1 MPEPDEEP
9 AVPGD
14 LPGAAVGR
22 GASRRRETG
31 PEPEPERRREAG
43 LEEGSVEKDTTD
55 TTARRPS
62 GSAVVQGAH
71 MTYQGPGVMP
81 GLEPPNPPGP
91 ASTAGRAEAMPPTA
105 GGTPGGEDVPDG
117 TVPPEPPARPPV
129 TGEIVPGTPTVPA
142 AAPAVPTVPAVPTA
156 GAASAGSAVLGGA
169 VLQPQLDAFLAAHE
183 DELIAFRRDLHMH
196 PELGYSEHRTTRKIA
211 ERLRAAGLKPVILP
225 KGTGLFC
232 DVGPTDGGTVALRA
246 DIDALPLQDEKEG
259 VPYRSTVPGV
269 AHACGHDAHTSIVLG
284 AGLFLAQQAE
294 AGLLPGRVRLLFQ
307 PAEETPGGALDVM
320 AAGGIAGVDRAFAL
334 HCDPRIEVGELG
346 LRTGPITAACDKV
359 YVKVTGPGGHTAR
372 PHLTADLVYALAK
385 IVTELPSAL
394 SRRVDPR
401 SSLSLVWG
409 RVSAGS
415 VANAI
420 PDDGIA
426 EGTVRCLDDDAWHR
440 APEMMKA
447 LLQSVAAAY
456 DVEASLEYVRGVPP
470 TVNEAT
476 SVQMFRDAAAQVLD
490 EEGVVP
496 TPQSLG
502 GEDFGWY
509 LESIPGA
516 LARLGVRTPG
526 SPGEYDLHRGDFDV
540 DESCIAVGVRV
551 LSATAL
557 TALWEGGRPGDTEPI
572 EGAALA

>member
-1 MPEPDEEP
+1 M
-9 AVPGD
+9 
-14 LPGAAVGR
+14 
-22 GASRRRETG
+22 
-31 PEPEPERRREAG
+31 PEPERPQR
-43 LEEGSVEKDTTD
+43 
-55 TTARRPS
+55 TARPANAKPPKSEHVVENVPENENTTGRAPF
-62 GSAVVQGAH
+62 GSAVAQGAQ
-71 MTYQGPGVMP
+71 MTHPGPGVMP
-81 GLEPPNPPGP
+81 GLEPPDAADPVDRDAGEAGP
-91 ASTAGRAEAMPPTA
+91 LNGTAAAGGPRA
-105 GGTPGGEDVPDG
+105 GTPGPGRASVP
-117 TVPPEPPARPPV
+117 
-129 TGEIVPGTPTVPA
+129 
-142 AAPAVPTVPAVPTA
+142 
-156 GAASAGSAVLGGA
+156 AVLGGA

-183 DELIAFRRDLHMH
+183 DELIAFRRDLHAH
-196 PELGYSEHRTTRKIA
+196 PELGYAEHRTTAKIA
-211 ERLRAAGLKPVILP
+211 ERLRAAGLDPVVLP

-232 DVGPTDGGTVALRA
+232 DIGPADGTTVALRA

-269 AHACGHDAHTSIVLG
+269 AHACGHDVHTAMVLG

-334 HCDPRIEVGELG
+334 HCDPRIEVGQLG

-426 EGTVRCLDDDAWHR
+426 EGTVRCLDDEAWHR

-470 TVNEAT
+470 TVNEAA
-476 SVQMFRDAAAQVLD
+476 SVQMFRDAAAQVMD
-490 EEGVVP
+490 EDGVVP

-540 DESCIAVGVRV
+540 DERCVAVGVRV

-557 TALWEGGRPGDTEPI
+557 TALWEGGRPGDAEPV